1 MIKKLFI
8 FVVLL
13 VLELQ
18 SLAQGCSTCRAQ
30 IESNN
35 QEDFSVGKGLNI
47 GILFLMVI
55 PYILLFLFFRKK
67 IIGFIKE
74 FIRLPY

>member
-1 MIKKLFI
+1 MLKKLFI
-8 FVVLL
+8 LVVLL
-13 VLELQ
+13 AVEFQ

-47 GILFLMVI
+47 GIIFLMII
-55 PYILLFLFFRKK
+55 PYILLFFFFRKK
-67 IIGFIKE
+67 IVGFIKD
-74 FIRLPY
+74 FIQLP